1 MRCNAESGS
10 SAEYLGKH
18 LSVTHH
24 FMGYERNTFDA
35 FILATCLAA
44 VLLLY
49 VSHNVL
55 LSFLVVKHTVL
66 LPLRKHKL

>member
-1 MRCNAESGS
+1 
-10 SAEYLGKH
+10 
-18 LSVTHH
+18 
-24 FMGYERNTFDA
+24 MGYERNTFDA
-35 FILATCLAA
+35 FILATYLAA